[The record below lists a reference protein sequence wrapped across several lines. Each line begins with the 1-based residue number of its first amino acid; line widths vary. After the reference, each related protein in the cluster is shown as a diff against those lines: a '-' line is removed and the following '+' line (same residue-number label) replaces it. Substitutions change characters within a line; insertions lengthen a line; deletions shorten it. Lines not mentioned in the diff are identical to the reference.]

1 MSEVRE
7 RMIATTYNNLK
18 IRMWVD
24 VTLTPQGQWCPSLDA
39 CMQVLDEQ
47 LFEAEKRLISTPE
60 LLAEWLAVNVAHCNA
75 VEVLR
80 PNGSGALVYPDWP

>member
-1 MSEVRE
+1 MSAVRE
-7 RMIATTYNNLK
+7 RMLTTTYNNLK
-18 IRMWVD
+18 IRMWVG
-24 VTLTPQGQWCPSLDA
+24 VTLSPQGQWLPSWDA
-39 CMQVLDEQ
+39 CMSQLDVQ

-60 LLAEWLAVNVAHCNA
+60 LLAEWLAGNVPHCNA